1 MQKINCIV
9 QIRCKK
15 TEEFNIM
22 ENRGI
27 QAVLIGGD
35 KGLYKWLEK
44 RFETFKNSSYRLLW
58 SASYKG
64 GINYAHKNQPDVF
77 LVNFEN
83 GDSRA
88 LDFISEIRKRDCV
101 KPVILMAKK
110 ADVLS
115 EKKAKKAGAEFYL
128 ENYLENPALFE
139 KSILET
145 VERAKALE
153 AIRKSESRM
162 RGIFYGAS
170 IGIALI
176 DMERNIVQGNPSL
189 CRIIGYDAEQI
200 CAMDLADDF
209 AHPHDLEKVKDAFRE
224 LTDKTITLA
233 CIDCRFQCKQGTW
246 VWVQLTL
253 SLFAETD
260 MPPQFVIGLIDDIS
274 EKKRAQ
280 LALRKSE
287 AQLRELSMEL
297 VRSEEKERNRIS
309 MELHDSIGS
318 SLAGIKY
325 MIEKIRIQK
334 DRTPEGYLNAIDRLE
349 TQVIDVMDEVN
360 RIAGELY
367 PRILSDLGLL
377 PAIRWLVKNLAGI
390 YSDIE
395 MVTDIGTTEPQIND
409 ELKIFIFRLLQETL
423 NNAVKHSGA
432 NRIDVIIKKTAQG
445 ISILIKDNGSGF
457 STDILKEPWER
468 KGMGLRNM
476 IKRVELSGGLMRIE
490 SPKNEGTRIYVEWS
504 FPIGV

>member
-1 MQKINCIV
+1 
-9 QIRCKK
+9 
-15 TEEFNIM
+15 M
-22 ENRGI
+22 ENETI

-35 KGLYKWLEK
+35 KDLYKWLEN
-44 RFETFKNSSYRLLW
+44 RLETFENSSYQLLW
-58 SASYKG
+58 SASYTG
-64 GINYAHKNQPDVF
+64 GLNYAHKNQPDVF
-77 LVNFEN
+77 LVNFEH

-101 KPVILMAKK
+101 KPVILMAKN
-110 ADVLS
+110 ADVLA
-115 EKKAKKAGAEFYL
+115 EKQAKKAGAEFYL
-128 ENYLENPALFE
+128 ENYLEKPALFE

-176 DMERNIVQGNPSL
+176 DMDRNIVQGNPSL
-189 CRIIGYDAEQI
+189 CRIIGYDTEQI
-200 CAMDLADDF
+200 CAMDIADDF
-209 AHPHDLEKVKDAFRE
+209 THPQDIEKVKDAFHE
-224 LTDKTITLA
+224 LTNQKITLA
-233 CIDCRFQCKQGTW
+233 CIECRFQCKEGKW
-246 VWVQLTL
+246 VWIQLTL

-280 LALRKSE
+280 LALSKSE
-287 AQLRELSMEL
+287 SQLKELSRELE
-297 VRSEEKERNRIS
+297 RSEEKERNRIS
-309 MELHDSIGS
+309 MALHDSIGS

-325 MIEKIRIQK
+325 MIEKIRIQT

-377 PAIRWLVKNLAGI
+377 PAIRWLVKNLSGI
-390 YSDIE
+390 YSDIK
-395 MVTDIGTTEPQIND
+395 MITDIGIAEPQIND

-432 NRIDVIIKKTAQG
+432 KRIDVIIKKTAKG
-445 ISILIKDNGSGF
+445 LSILIKDNGSGF
-457 STDILKEPWER
+457 STDILKEPWKR

-476 IKRVELSGGLMRIE
+476 IKRVELSGGSMRIE
-490 SPKNEGTRIYVEWS
+490 SHKNIGTQVYVAWS
-504 FPIGV
+504 FPTGV